1 MNEPISGALV
11 RLTTESGRAILVL
24 HAQARALA
32 LRALAQARRWVRAR
46 ADHGGGGETNEPI
59 SGAIV
64 KLTTE
69 GGRAI
74 LALPGRGRALVKRV
88 PQPVQIELKKLSAH
102 GAHVCR
108 EIFAGILVLGLV
120 AIVLGYGRLGRGPVS
135 LPSLVPT
142 IEAAINSELTDLHVK
157 IDDAILQRAT
167 DGPGVLFRLRN
178 IRLLDKDGAILAQA
192 PLAAIGMSG
201 SALLSGRLAPGSVDF
216 IGPRLLLFYDSG
228 QGLSLRFSRSAAG
241 DNEAPIRG
249 SLPDGDLTEQAAP
262 AVPPETTIA
271 KRQEE
276 QIVGVQALDVTRTV
290 AEVFERARSGN
301 TSYLTR
307 FGVKD
312 ALVVL
317 SQSGTETSWR
327 VPDFSIDL
335 EHRGRRSILIGQA
348 NIASTKGDWQ
358 LELRTA
364 QQTRRQSL
372 AITALIQNLVPSGIA
387 GNFSSLG
394 ALKALDMV
402 VNGETTVELSN
413 SGEFLSGEATFDL
426 ESGQITPPWDPDS
439 PLRIDS
445 GKLNVRY
452 LNEKDVVEIS
462 PSTLT
467 WGKSKAVISGE
478 FRPVRDAN
486 GAPTSW
492 DFALKADQANLAVE
506 EFGLSPMKV
515 DEWQVAGSLVP
526 QEGRVTI
533 SRFAIRSGDAT
544 IQLSGGFIDTPGA
557 EEVHLTGEISPMP
570 VDVLKRFWPKFLA
583 GKARGWAL
591 ERVSGGQVL
600 GGKFTVNFG
609 PGELARIEA
618 GEELPAEAVS
628 VELNISGMSIAYI
641 SGMPPV
647 LTNEAKLTVAG
658 MQFAVDIPEGKIAAP
673 SGQEIALS
681 QGRFFIPDLRK
692 DPQQGEITFTAAGT
706 TPTVLELLDHEPLG
720 YIQSVGLKPDFLGG
734 TAEGGFTLTMPLLAN
749 LEFNQIKI
757 KGAAR
762 LNDAIAASLIGN
774 VDVAG
779 GTLDVNLTEEAVEA
793 KGEISI
799 KGVPAELA
807 WQRIF
812 RAPDERQPPIRV
824 TANLD
829 AAARDKLG
837 MKINHLVQG
846 PTPITLQIARLG
858 EGAPSAMSMQADLT
872 DAQLVFSGLGW
883 TKPIGRAATVQLDIV
898 PKADGS
904 TDLEN
909 LKILGDDINIQG
921 GIALAPDQS
930 LREFYFSDFSVNDLT
945 HVEITATVRD
955 DQVLDI
961 KAEGPSYDGRQ
972 FFQSLFAAGQFAGG
986 AEPAEPFGVDFTA
999 QIDTVAGFYDTTAKD
1014 VQVTMKKRNGRL
1026 IALDAKAELNG
1037 NAPVEVNLEQ
1047 SGDERLIKVE
1057 ARDAGAAFRL
1067 VGFYPSIEGG
1077 EASLQVNLDAG
1088 GAGTK
1093 TGTLWAREFVVLGD
1107 SVVNDVLTDPNST
1120 AVLGERKQQVTR
1132 QRIGFNQL
1140 RAPFTVGAGKF
1151 RLKDAYMNGPML
1163 GATMRGTVDFKA
1175 QTVDLG
1181 GTYVPLY
1188 GLNSAL
1194 GAIPILGRVLVG
1206 RQGEGVVG
1214 ITFAIKGKLDDPSVL
1229 VNPMSVMTPGIF
1241 RQIFEFTG
1249 SVPDQTAPS
1258 SPSSFM
1264 EPGAHYT
1271 GTAPQ

>member
-142 IEAAINSELTDLHVK
+142 IEAAINGELTDLHVK

-1107 SVVNDVLTDPNST
+1107 SVVNDVLTDPNSA

-1132 QRIGFNQL
+1132 QRIYFN
-1140 RAPFTVGAGKF
+1140 
-1151 RLKDAYMNGPML
+1151 
-1163 GATMRGTVDFKA
+1163 
-1175 QTVDLG
+1175 
-1181 GTYVPLY
+1181 
-1188 GLNSAL
+1188 
-1194 GAIPILGRVLVG
+1194 
-1206 RQGEGVVG
+1206 
-1214 ITFAIKGKLDDPSVL
+1214 
-1229 VNPMSVMTPGIF
+1229 
-1241 RQIFEFTG
+1241 
-1249 SVPDQTAPS
+1249 
-1258 SPSSFM
+1258 
-1264 EPGAHYT
+1264 
-1271 GTAPQ
+1271 

>member
-11 RLTTESGRAILVL
+11 RLTTESGRAILVF
-24 HAQARALA
+24 HEQARALA
-32 LRALAQARRWVRAR
+32 LRALAQGRRWVRAR

-59 SGAIV
+59 SGALV
-64 KLTTE
+64 KLTAE
-69 GGRAI
+69 GGKAI
-74 LALPGRGRALVKRV
+74 LALPERGRALVKLV
-88 PQPVQIELKKLSAH
+88 PQPVQIELKKLSAG

-135 LPSLVPT
+135 LASLVPT
-142 IEAAINSELTDLHVK
+142 IEVAINGELTDLHVK
-157 IDDAILQRAT
+157 IDDAILQRAP

-178 IRLLDKDGAILAQA
+178 LRLLDKDGAILAQA

-216 IGPRLLLFYDSG
+216 IGPRLLLFYDSNRG
-228 QGLSLRFSRSAAG
+228 MSLSFSRPAAG
-241 DNEAPIRG
+241 DNEASIRD
-249 SLPDGDLTEQAAP
+249 SLPAGELTEQAAP
-262 AVPPETTIA
+262 TVPPGSTIA

-276 QIVGVQALDVTRTV
+276 HIVGGQALDVTRMV

-317 SQSGTETSWR
+317 SQNGTQTSWR
-327 VPDFSIDL
+327 VPDFCIDL
-335 EHRGRRSILIGQA
+335 EHRNQRSILIGQA

-364 QQTRRQSL
+364 QKARRQSL

-413 SGEFLSGEATFDL
+413 SGEFVSGAAKFDL

-445 GKLNVRY
+445 GKLDVRY
-452 LNEKDVVEIS
+452 LKEKVEIA

-467 WGKSKAVISGE
+467 WGKSKAIISGE
-478 FRPVRDAN
+478 FRAVRDAN
-486 GAPTSW
+486 GAPASW
-492 DFALKADQANLAVE
+492 DFVLKADQAVLAVE
-506 EFGLSPMKV
+506 EFELSPMQV

-533 SRFAIRSGDAT
+533 SRLAIRSGDAS
-544 IQLSGGFIDTPGA
+544 IQLSGSFVDTPGA
-557 EEVHLTGEISPMP
+557 EEVHLTGEVSPMP

-600 GGKFTVNFG
+600 GGKFSVNLG
-609 PGELARIEA
+609 PGELAKIEA
-618 GEELPAEAVS
+618 GEGIPPEAVS

-647 LTNEAKLTVAG
+647 LASEAKLTVAG
-658 MQFAVDIPEGKIAAP
+658 TEFAVDIPEGKIAVP

-757 KGAAR
+757 RGAAR
-762 LNDAIAASLIGN
+762 LNDAIAANLLGN

-799 KGVPAELA
+799 RGVPAELA

-812 RAPDERQPPIRV
+812 DEPDERQPPIRV
-824 TANLD
+824 TARLD
-829 AAARDKLG
+829 AEARDKLG

-858 EGAPSAMSMQADLT
+858 EGAPPTMNMQADLT
-872 DAQLVFSGLGW
+872 DAQLLFSGLGW
-883 TKPIGRAATVQLDIV
+883 TKPIGRAATIQLDIV

-909 LKILGDDINIQG
+909 LKILGDEIDIQG

-930 LREFYFSDFSVNDLT
+930 LKEFYFSDFSVNHLT

-1014 VQVTMKKRNGRL
+1014 VQVTMKKRSGRL
-1026 IALDAKAELNG
+1026 IALDAKAQLNG
-1037 NAPVEVNLEQ
+1037 NAPVAVNLEQ
-1047 SGDERLIKVE
+1047 SGDERLIKAE

-1067 VGFYPSIEGG
+1067 VGFYPSVEGG

-1088 GAGTK
+1088 GVGTK
-1093 TGTLWAREFVVLGD
+1093 TGTLWAREFTVLGD

-1132 QRIGFNQL
+1132 QRIAFNQL
-1140 RAPFTVGAGKF
+1140 RAPFSVGAGKF
-1151 RLKDAYMNGPML
+1151 RLKDAYMNGPLL

-1271 GTAPQ
+1271 GTDPQ

>member
-11 RLTTESGRAILVL
+11 
-24 HAQARALA
+24 
-32 LRALAQARRWVRAR
+32 
-46 ADHGGGGETNEPI
+46 
-59 SGAIV
+59 

-69 GGRAI
+69 GGKAI
-74 LALPGRGRALVKRV
+74 LALPERGRALVKRV
-88 PQPVQIELKKLSAH
+88 PQPVQIELKKLSAR

-135 LPSLVPT
+135 LTSLVPT
-142 IEAAINSELTDLHVK
+142 IEAAINGELADLRVK
-157 IDDAILQRAT
+157 IDDAILQRPP

-178 IRLLDKDGAILAQA
+178 IRLVDKAGAILAQA
-192 PLAAIGMSG
+192 PFAAIGMSG

-216 IGPRLLLFYDSG
+216 IGPRLLLFYDSR
-228 QGLSLRFSRSAAG
+228 QGLSLSFSRPAAG
-241 DNEAPIRG
+241 DNETPIRG
-249 SLPDGDLTEQAAP
+249 SLPAGDLTGQAAAP
-262 AVPPETTIA
+262 VPPETIIA
-271 KRQEE
+271 KRQDEH
-276 QIVGVQALDVTRTV
+276 IVGSQALDVTRTV

-317 SQSGTETSWR
+317 SQDGTQASWR

-335 EHRGRRSILIGQA
+335 EHQNKRSILIGQA

-358 LELRTA
+358 LELSTV
-364 QQTRRQSL
+364 QKSRRQSL

-413 SGEFLSGEATFDL
+413 SGEFLSGDAKFDL
-426 ESGQITPPWDPDS
+426 EAGQITPPWDPDS

-445 GKLNVRY
+445 GDVTVRY
-452 LNEKDVVEIS
+452 LKENDVVEIA

-467 WGKSKAVISGE
+467 WGKSKAIISGE

-486 GAPTSW
+486 GAATSW
-492 DFALKADQANLAVE
+492 DFALKADQAVLAVE
-506 EFGLSPMKV
+506 EAGLAPMKV
-515 DEWQVAGSLVP
+515 DEWHAAGSLVP
-526 QEGRVTI
+526 QEGRVTF
-533 SRFAIRSGDAT
+533 SRFAIRSGDAS
-544 IQLSGGFIDTPGA
+544 IQLSGSFVDTPGA
-557 EEVHLTGEISPMP
+557 GEVHLTGEVSPMP
-570 VDVLKRFWPKFLA
+570 LDVFKRFWPKFIA
-583 GKARGWAL
+583 GKARDWAL

-600 GGKFTVNFG
+600 GGKFTVNLG
-609 PGELARIEA
+609 PAELAQIEA
-618 GEELPAEAVS
+618 GDAIPPEAVS
-628 VELNISGMSIAYI
+628 VEIDFSGMSIAYI
-641 SGMPPV
+641 VGLPPV
-647 LTNEAKLTVAG
+647 LTDQAKLTVAG
-658 MQFAVDIPEGKIAAP
+658 MEFAVNIPEGKIVVP
-673 SGQEIALS
+673 SGQEIALG

-692 DPQQGEITFTAAGT
+692 DPQQGEITFKASGT

-749 LEFNQIKI
+749 LEFSQVKLR
-757 KGAAR
+757 GAAR
-762 LNDAIAASLIGN
+762 LNDAIAANLIGKF
-774 VDVAG
+774 DVAG
-779 GTLDVNLTEEAVEA
+779 GTLDVNVTEEAVEA

-812 RAPDERQPPIRV
+812 HAPDESQPPIRI
-824 TANLD
+824 TARLD
-829 AAARDKLG
+829 AASRDKLG

-858 EGAPSAMSMQADLT
+858 EGAPQTMSMQADLT
-872 DAQLVFSGLGW
+872 EAQLLFSGLGW
-883 TKPIGRAATVQLDIV
+883 TKPIGRAATIQLDIV

-909 LKILGDDINIQG
+909 LKILGDDIDIQG
-921 GIALAPDQS
+921 GIALDATQH
-930 LREFYFSDFSVNDLT
+930 LKEFYFSDFSVNSLT

-961 KAEGPSYDGRQ
+961 KAQGPSYDGKQ
-972 FFQSLFAAGQFAGG
+972 FFQSLFSAGQFDGS
-986 AEPAEPFGVDFTA
+986 AEPAAPFGVDLTA
-999 QIDTVAGFYDTTAKD
+999 QIGTVAGFYDTTAKD

-1026 IALDAKAELNG
+1026 IALDAKGVLNG
-1037 NAPVEVNLEQ
+1037 NAPVAVHLEQ
-1047 SGDERLIKVE
+1047 SGGSRLIKAE
-1057 ARDAGAAFRL
+1057 ARDAGAAFRI
-1067 VGFYPSIEGG
+1067 VGFYPSVDGG
-1077 EASLQVNLDAG
+1077 EASLEVNLDAG
-1088 GAGTK
+1088 GSGTK
-1093 TGTLWAREFVVLGD
+1093 TGTLWARQFVVLGD
-1107 SVVNDVLTDPNST
+1107 SVVNDVLTDPNS
-1120 AVLGERKQQVTR
+1120 AAILGERKQQVTR
-1132 QRIGFNQL
+1132 QRIAFNQL
-1140 RAPFTVGAGKF
+1140 RAPFSVGAGKF

-1175 QTVDLG
+1175 QTVELG

-1194 GAIPILGRVLVG
+1194 GSIPILGRVLVG

-1214 ITFAIKGKLDDPSVL
+1214 ITFAIKGKLDEPSVL
-1229 VNPMSVMTPGIF
+1229 VNPISVMTPGIF

-1249 SVPDQTAPS
+1249 SVPDQAAPS
-1258 SPSSFM
+1258 SPSSFI
-1264 EPGAHYT
+1264 EPGGGVQFMDT
-1271 GTAPQ
+1271 GPR